1 MRLSTIQDFAQFTS
15 FDLQNLSD
23 SSLYLSF
30 FEPLTFIHLYE
41 VRRSVENQD
50 SFDQLNLGKV
60 ISVNFNLFSNDKL
73 CAVVSFPD
81 GIKAVELE
89 QLPEGS
95 YDLFLS
101 IVNRIFQWYLPVAHL
116 EMREATIF
124 KFSVLL
130 NLLETRFIM
139 NGMVGANDSLVFN
152 QVHHYYQL
160 WMKSPLDMI
169 EG

>member
-15 FDLQNLSD
+15 FDLQKLSD

-50 SFDQLNLGKV
+50 SFDQLNLGKA

>member
-1 MRLSTIQDFAQFTS
+1 MRLSTIQDFAPFTS
-15 FDLQNLSD
+15 FDLHELSD
-23 SSLYLSF
+23 PSLYQSF

-41 VRRSVENQD
+41 VRRSQENQAE
-50 SFDQLNLGKV
+50 FDQVNLGKA
-60 ISVNFNLFSNDKL
+60 ISVNFNLFRNDKL

-89 QLPEGS
+89 QLPEGA
-95 YDLFLS
+95 YDMFLK
-101 IVNRIFQWYLPVAHL
+101 IVNRILQWYLPECHL

-130 NLLETRFIM
+130 NLLETRLIM
-139 NGMVGANDSLVFN
+139 NGMVGANDSLIFN
-152 QVHHYYQL
+152 QVEHYYRL
-160 WMKSPLDMI
+160 WMKSPLDMV